1 MTIRT
6 AIYSLAAAVAAVL
19 FACRP
24 SFAQDIADDRIID
37 AVDRYSEWDF
47 DGAMKILDGILKD
60 DPANDAAW
68 YYKGLCNLF
77 LKDYDNACANLRK
90 AAAIDSTN
98 YWYRFNLAGAYRMAG
113 QADMTIAQY
122 NRLLKD
128 FPEKTDISYN
138 LVDLYLRENR
148 YDEALATIRDIEAVN
163 GKNDGTVMTSYRIL
177 LQQKKQEEALG
188 VLKSYNE
195 EYSSPQVLSM
205 LGDHEMGMFNDSTA
219 IAYYDEAL
227 SLDSGYAPARL
238 GKAEA
243 YRMTRRYPEY
253 FREIGIIMA
262 DDNLEGAA
270 KADYLSQ
277 VIRNTDPRFLQT
289 WRDSMDSTF
298 GTILEHHAKD
308 SSVLKA
314 SSLYYFYTG
323 RIDRTKELGHR
334 LMEAD
339 PDNEY
344 SAGYYL
350 GLLQVCQDYEAL
362 VEEARKAEERFPG
375 VFLEQIAFGEY
386 NLGHYDKV
394 IEAYQELIRKHP
406 GDREVLVGA
415 YSGIGDMYHLLNDG
429 KSAFKYYEKALKINP
444 DYAPVLNNYA
454 YYLSLGGKKMSK
466 AYRMSKKTVE
476 AEPDN
481 ATYLDTF
488 GWILHLMGKDLE
500 AKPFFKHA
508 MLYGGKESRTVLL
521 HYSAVLEAL
530 GETDLAKVYADMA
543 EKIEEDE

>member
-24 SFAQDIADDRIID
+24 SYAQGIADDRIID

-77 LKDYDNACANLRK
+77 QKDYDNACANLRK
-90 AAAIDSTN
+90 AAGLDSTN

-113 QADMTIAQY
+113 QTDMTIAQY
-122 NRLLKD
+122 NQLLKD

-177 LQQKKQEEALG
+177 LQQEKQEEALG

-195 EYSSPQVLSM
+195 DYSSPQVLSM

-243 YRMTRRYPEY
+243 YRMTRRYPDY
-253 FREIGIIMA
+253 FREIGFIMA

-277 VIRNTDPRFLQT
+277 VIRNTDPRFMQT

-298 GTILEHHAKD
+298 ETMLEHHAKD

-323 RIDRTKELGHR
+323 RKDRTKELGHR

-339 PDNEY
+339 PDNEN

-350 GLLQVCQDYEAL
+350 GILQVCQDYEAL
-362 VEEARKAEERFPG
+362 VEEASKAEERFPG
-375 VFLEQIAFGEY
+375 VFLEQIAFGQY

-394 IEAYQELIRKHP
+394 IEAYQELIRRHP
-406 GDREVLVGA
+406 GDNEVLVGA
-415 YSGIGDMYHLLNDG
+415 YSGIGDMYHLLDDE

-508 MLYGGKESRTVLL
+508 MLYGGKENRTVLL
-521 HYSAVLEAL
+521 HYAAVLEAL
-530 GETDLAKVYADMA
+530 GENDLAKVYADMA
-543 EKIEEDE
+543 EKIKEDE